1 MAFKIRTISK
11 KQELNQP
18 DEFISTLD
26 WISETVQTRTK
37 EISILLGVLVLAA
50 AVVGGYF
57 WNQSRQ
63 EGLAAQLQ
71 AKADTI
77 YRDAASTAEVAQTG
91 AGTAE
96 VRFRDAVKA
105 YQEVVTN
112 YPGTRAASMSQYYI
126 GNSYLDLGDY
136 DQAIQALESF
146 IDQDFK
152 FPVLEALVRQR
163 LGYAYLLKGDTEAAQ
178 GAFGGVIRIEEALNK
193 SPVLYESGRL
203 HEVQGEKEEAI
214 LRYQKII
221 KDYPHSLIVPD
232 ARVRLRELGVE
243 ESEPAIEEESE
254 PVEGMPTIESTE
266 EQSNS
271 TP

>member
-18 DEFISTLD
+18 DDFISTFD
-26 WISETVQTRTK
+26 WINETVRTRTK
-37 EISILLGVLVLAA
+37 EFSMLLGGLVLAVA
-50 AVVGGYF
+50 LVGGYL

-77 YRDAASTAEVAQTG
+77 YRDAASTAEGSITAG
-91 AGTAE
+91 GTAE
-96 VRFRDAVKA
+96 EKLRDAIKA
-105 YQEVVTN
+105 HQEVLTN
-112 YPGTRAASMSQYYI
+112 YPGTRAAAISRYYI

-136 DQAIQALESF
+136 DQSIQALESF
-146 IDQDFK
+146 IDQEFK

-163 LGYAYLLKGDTEAAQ
+163 LGYAYLLKGDKEAAQ
-178 GAFGGVIRIEEALNK
+178 GAFGDVIRIEEALNK
-193 SPVLYESGRL
+193 NQVLYESGRL

-221 KDYPHSLIVPD
+221 KEYPQSLIVPE
-232 ARVRLRELGVE
+232 ARVRLRGLGVE
-243 ESEPAIEEESE
+243 ESEPAVEEESE
-254 PVEGMPTIESTE
+254 PVEGVPVPESTE
-266 EQSNS
+266 DQSNS

>member
-96 VRFRDAVKA
+96 EKLRDAIKA
-105 YQEVVTN
+105 YQEVLTN
-112 YPGTRAASMSQYYI
+112 YPGTKAAAMSQYYI

-136 DQAIQALESF
+136 DQASQALESF
-146 IDQDFK
+146 IDQEFK
-152 FPVLEALVRQR
+152 FPVLEALVHQR
-163 LGYAYLLKGDTEAAQ
+163 LGYAYLLKGDTAAAQ
-178 GAFGGVIRIEEALNK
+178 GAFGEVIRIKEALNK
-193 SPVLYESGRL
+193 SQVLYESGRL

-214 LRYQKII
+214 FRYQKII
-221 KDYPHSLIVPD
+221 KEYPQSPIVPE
-232 ARVRLRELGVE
+232 ARVHLRGLGVE
-243 ESEPAIEEESE
+243 ESEPALEEESE
-254 PVEGMPTIESTE
+254 RVEGVPATESTE
-266 EQSNS
+266 DSSNS